1 MARAHGDTGLLGATA
16 AAAYLGISRT
26 TLHRESKQGNLA
38 PDVVTRGGQR
48 RYRMKTLEDYTRRHL
63 AHGQPADDAPSP
75 ADANRWEAIG
85 EIARLTGSNCTVAE
99 ICNGALRVVY
109 AAFPGAEFAYVVI
122 AKPPMYDLLE
132 MQRYGYGELEPA
144 LMEVFEAL
152 GPRAGYLTPRLI
164 SRGETVRFDD
174 MMGHPMLRGSESE
187 AFALQ
192 FGVRSFLAV
201 PLKRDGV
208 PIGLLGIGSRMPHL
222 FRTRDVPYASAA
234 ADVLVSALTAHAI
247 RKELS
252 QAHIAIARLA
262 AEGLRLQPADGR
274 SIAEET
280 HAQLVTLIDLFRT
293 NSGAHAVGIRGLGH
307 DVIPAH
313 EQLASLMRTATTP
326 GQMAL
331 CPPGSMERGEV
342 CTCLAIGVAR
352 PDGTRGT
359 VGAAW
364 HGQRQFTAQDSA
376 LFTAF
381 ASLCLLTTSLLS

>member
-1 MARAHGDTGLLGATA
+1 MAHSLVATSLLGATA

-26 TLHRESKQGNLA
+26 TLHREAVQGNLA

-48 RYRMKTLEDYTRRHL
+48 RYHLKTLEDYARRHQ
-63 AHGQPADDAPSP
+63 AHGLPADDAPSS
-75 ADANRWEAIG
+75 ADTNRWESIG
-85 EIARLTGSNCTVAE
+85 EIARLTGSSCTVAE
-99 ICNGALRVVY
+99 ICRTALRVIY

-122 AKPPMYDLLE
+122 ARPPAYDLLE

-164 SRGETVRFDD
+164 ARGETVRFDD
-174 MMGHPMLRGSESE
+174 MLGHPRLQGSESE
-187 AFALQ
+187 AFARQ
-192 FGVRSFLAV
+192 FGVRSFLGV
-201 PLKRDGV
+201 PLRRDGV
-208 PIGLLGIGSRMPHL
+208 PIGLLGIGSRTSHL
-222 FRTRDVPYASAA
+222 FRASDVPYASAA
-234 ADVLVSALTAHAI
+234 ADVLVSALTAHTI
-247 RKELS
+247 RRELS

-262 AEGLRLQPADGR
+262 AEGLRLQPVDGR
-274 SIAEET
+274 SIADET

-293 NSGAHAVGIRGLGH
+293 SSGAHAVGIRGLGY

-313 EQLASLMRTATTP
+313 EQLETLMRTATTP

-381 ASLCLLTTSLLS
+381 ASLCLLTTALLA